1 MFNLNDIIQ
10 AAQGGQGI
18 SNLAAKF
25 GLSPEQAQ
33 AAVNAV
39 IPAVSHGL
47 QQQAQTPGG
56 LGSIIG
62 SLASGV
68 HRGSF
73 QTPGVDPAGV
83 SAGGDVL
90 GQIFGSPHVTQ
101 QVAQQAAGQT
111 GLRPDILAQML
122 PAIVSMVMGG
132 MSQSM
137 QNQGLG
143 GILSQLTQAGGS
155 GGLGAIL
162 GQVMG
167 GAQGAAAAPQ
177 QQSSGLGGILS
188 SLFGSL
194 LGGRPPAAGPA
205 LPGGLNG
212 AAVQAGIDA
221 LGKMMQPGMQVGAG
235 HQAGL
240 QDILGQLRK
249 PAGR

>member
-18 SNLAAKF
+18 NNLAEKF

-33 AAVNAV
+33 AAVNAI

-56 LGSIIG
+56 FGSIIG

-143 GILSQLTQAGGS
+143 GILSQLAQAGGN

-177 QQSSGLGGILS
+177 QSGGLGGILS

-194 LGGRPPAAGPA
+194 LGGRGPA
-205 LPGGLNG
+205 LPGGLTG
-212 AAVQAGIDA
+212 ASVQAGIDA
-221 LGKMMQPGMQVGAG
+221 LGKMMQPGIQVGAG
-235 HQAGL
+235 HQSGL
-240 QDILGQLRK
+240 QDILGQLMK